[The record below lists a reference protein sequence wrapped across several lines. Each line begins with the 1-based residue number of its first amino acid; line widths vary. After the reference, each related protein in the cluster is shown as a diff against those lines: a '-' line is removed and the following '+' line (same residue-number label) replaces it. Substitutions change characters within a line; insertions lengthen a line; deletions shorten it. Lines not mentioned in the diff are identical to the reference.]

1 MRTVRERGSERSE
14 GKQIKGASVREN
26 PSTSLDRIQHR
37 IIPLKGKEAG
47 VFILQLWSVID

>member
-37 IIPLKGKEAG
+37 IIH
-47 VFILQLWSVID
+47 